1 MLRAELTPDQRVVHS
16 DAPPDFSGFLS
27 SGQFSDVLL
36 VCPGGG
42 AGIEAH
48 RIVLASQ
55 SEIFRTELS
64 DAWSSEAEKGGRVE
78 LKMPE
83 DADEEILRHMLCWLY
98 GGGVALAAGY
108 CGEWVR
114 LLCLAHR
121 YMLPGLV
128 EECCR
133 QLLKGLDSEPE
144 NAGALLEVA
153 EGLGLERLWCGVAAR
168 VLGAAKEAEEDEAL
182 DAVLAGYAAHREAT
196 SGSR

>member
-1 MLRAELTPDQRVVHS
+1 MGQVAEEPDEEPTAGA
-16 DAPPDFSGFLS
+16 D
-27 SGQFSDVLL
+27 
-36 VCPGGG
+36 GGG
-42 AGIEAH
+42 
-48 RIVLASQ
+48 
-55 SEIFRTELS
+55 
-64 DAWSSEAEKGGRVE
+64 
-78 LKMPE
+78 E

-121 YMLPGLV
+121 YMLHGLV
-128 EECCR
+128 EECAR

-144 NAGALLEVA
+144 NAHALLEVA

-168 VLGAAKEAEEDEAL
+168 VLGVAKEAEEDEAL